1 MLIEGRAVEQGKSI
15 AHASRPS
22 LQDLQKVKKAIMEL
36 LLKEKRDWLIL
47 ELQIPFPADF
57 VSEDSVIID
66 DRMLRSSPLY

>member
-36 LLKEKRDWLIL
+36 LLKEKRD
-47 ELQIPFPADF
+47 
-57 VSEDSVIID
+57 
-66 DRMLRSSPLY
+66 